1 MWWEWDLQ
9 LSVKPTNSSVISYS
23 EPLRELFGWIW
34 LGVAVIGPQEIK
46 GLLTNIFQNS
56 KCYNPSQMR
65 MYIVTEQSKLKLA
78 AMFYIIT
85 SARAHFWILIF
96 DMVNSY

>member
-9 LSVKPTNSSVISYS
+9 LSVNPTNSSVISSS

-46 GLLTNIFQNS
+46 GLLTNIFQ
-56 KCYNPSQMR
+56 K
-65 MYIVTEQSKLKLA
+65 
-78 AMFYIIT
+78 
-85 SARAHFWILIF
+85 
-96 DMVNSY
+96 

>member
-46 GLLTNIFQNS
+46 GLLTNIFQ
-56 KCYNPSQMR
+56 K
-65 MYIVTEQSKLKLA
+65 
-78 AMFYIIT
+78 
-85 SARAHFWILIF
+85 
-96 DMVNSY
+96 